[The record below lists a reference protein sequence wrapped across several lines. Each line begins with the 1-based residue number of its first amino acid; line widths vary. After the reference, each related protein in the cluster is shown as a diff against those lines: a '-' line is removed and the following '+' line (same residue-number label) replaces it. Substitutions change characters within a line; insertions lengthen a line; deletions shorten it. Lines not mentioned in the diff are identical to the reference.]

1 MAQPRDVN
9 TNYPTQSIVDVRL
22 LGPIAGEVMVF
33 IEGSGV
39 APDGAAVSLE
49 ALVRE
54 RINNDR
60 VALAQNLRALAD
72 QLDPRTK
79 PVLVTKLEN
88 GAGERNRR
96 VFDMDRRQF
105 DDRRAPQNRRMLV
118 FGARHQ

>member
-33 IEGSGV
+33 IQGSGV

-72 QLDPRTK
+72 QLDPRTI
-79 PVLVTKLEN
+79 PVLVTKLET
-88 GAGERNRR
+88 GAEVRNRR
-96 VFDMDRRQF
+96 VFEMDRRQF
-105 DDRRAPQNRRMLV
+105 DDRREPQNRR
-118 FGARHQ
+118 